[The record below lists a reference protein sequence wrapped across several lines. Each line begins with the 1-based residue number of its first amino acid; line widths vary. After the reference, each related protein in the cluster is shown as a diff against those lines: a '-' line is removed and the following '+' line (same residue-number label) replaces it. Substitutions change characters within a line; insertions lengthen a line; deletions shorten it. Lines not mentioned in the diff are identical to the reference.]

1 MLTAQLLSCAG
12 RDALGRAM
20 SLAKK
25 AVRPWLVAVLWI
37 VAVVQGTA
45 AEAPADPAAWGVY
58 AEVAGKTW
66 KGEQGAVAWA
76 WEADGTLKQSDAGSP
91 SVIRLGEQPG
101 QLVQESGAL
110 YTYDGY
116 VAADGSVLWL
126 RRGPFKMPMR
136 LSLRDGRVVAESVKI
151 DDARQVVKV
160 TGTRTYGPLA
170 QTASAPVSTER
181 PVAASPP
188 AASVPADH
196 MTAGTVAARSPTA
209 TSAPPSASP
218 PPAPKSGP
226 RTLSEAD
233 LARLR
238 ERMQSDKARRAQA
251 LSQEQAAAEQ
261 LRQQMEQIQQMA
273 TVEEQ
278 AWEDEEPSAP
288 APNLADVFLTTLGNE
303 MAKNQAER
311 EAQDAFIRDL
321 QRQQAAAAER
331 REREEQRRRV
341 DAERARQTQYAYAP
355 TPAAPAVPDAA
366 EQARQ
371 AQAAAR
377 ERELATQAAA
387 ERQRLQQLR
396 AQQATASAKDP
407 SGSAA
412 GDASSTAALKPL
424 RFILTIGLLNKPGD
438 TVNPTCYSN
447 VITRPGPPGWGA
459 PGFLPQGSGEQARA
473 AVYAL
478 KDAFIARCRASG
490 REITS
495 DGNFNYVWNQTSSD
509 EQTLQGVRPRFR
521 EDVSVSL

>member
-1 MLTAQLLSCAG
+1 
-12 RDALGRAM
+12 M

-25 AVRPWLVAVLWI
+25 AVRPWLAAVLWI
-37 VAVVQGTA
+37 VAVAQGEA
-45 AEAPADPAAWGVY
+45 AEAPANPAAWGVY
-58 AEVAGKTW
+58 AQVAGKAW

-76 WEADGTLKQSDAGSP
+76 WEADGTLKQSDAGST

-126 RRGPFKMPMR
+126 RRGPFKTPLR
-136 LSLRDGRVVAESVKI
+136 VSLKDGRLLAESVKV
-151 DDARQVVKV
+151 DDDRQVVKV
-160 TGTRTYGPLA
+160 SRAWTYGPVA
-170 QTASAPVSTER
+170 PAASAPV
-181 PVAASPP
+181 PAAPTAGPSAAPAAPTAPP
-188 AASVPADH
+188 ASAL
-196 MTAGTVAARSPTA
+196 AAT
-209 TSAPPSASP
+209 APPVPSTST

-238 ERMQSDKARRAQA
+238 ERMQGDKARRAQA
-251 LSQEQAAAEQ
+251 LAQERAAAEQ
-261 LRQQMEQIQQMA
+261 LRQQMEQSQQMA
-273 TVEEQ
+273 AFEDE
-278 AWEDEEPSAP
+278 ASEDEESSAP
-288 APNLADVFLTTLGNE
+288 APNLAEVFLTTLGNE

-311 EAQDAFIRDL
+311 EAQDAFLQDL
-321 QRQQAAAAER
+321 QRQQVAAAQR
-331 REREEQRRRV
+331 REREEQRRRAE
-341 DAERARQTQYAYAP
+341 AERARQPQYAQAP
-355 TPAAPAVPDAA
+355 SPAAPVVPEAA
-366 EQARQ
+366 EQVRQ

-396 AQQATASAKDP
+396 AQQAAAPATAP
-407 SGSAA
+407 SGTAA
-412 GDASSTAALKPL
+412 GDASSPAAIKPL

>member
-1 MLTAQLLSCAG
+1 MLIAQLLSCAG

-25 AVRPWLVAVLWI
+25 AVRPWLAVVLYI
-37 VAVVQGTA
+37 VAVAQGAA
-45 AEAPADPAAWGVY
+45 AEAPTNPAAWGVY

-76 WEADGTLKQSDAGSP
+76 WEADGTLRQSDAGST
-91 SVIRLGEQPG
+91 SVIRLGEQRG

-126 RRGPFKMPMR
+126 RRGPFKTPMR

-181 PVAASPP
+181 LVVVPPP
-188 AASVPADH
+188 AASLPVDV

-209 TSAPPSASP
+209 TSAPSSASP

-261 LRQQMEQIQQMA
+261 LRQQMEQMA
-273 TVEEQ
+273 TVEEE

-288 APNLADVFLTTLGNE
+288 APNLAEVFLTTLGNE

-311 EAQDAFIRDL
+311 EAQDAFIQDI
-321 QRQQAAAAER
+321 QRQQAAAAQR
-331 REREEQRRRV
+331 REREEQRRRAE
-341 DAERARQTQYAYAP
+341 AERARQTQYAQAP
-355 TPAAPAVPDAA
+355 SPAAPAVPDAA
-366 EQARQ
+366 AEARQ

-377 ERELATQAAA
+377 DRELAAQAAA
-387 ERQRLQQLR
+387 ERQRLQQAR
-396 AQQATASAKDP
+396 AQPQTAAPRTGSSGTASA
-407 SGSAA
+407 
-412 GDASSTAALKPL
+412 TAAVKPL

-495 DGNFNYVWNQTSSD
+495 EGNFNYVWNQTSSD

>member
-1 MLTAQLLSCAG
+1 M
-12 RDALGRAM
+12 
-20 SLAKK
+20 
-25 AVRPWLVAVLWI
+25 
-37 VAVVQGTA
+37 
-45 AEAPADPAAWGVY
+45 
-58 AEVAGKTW
+58 
-66 KGEQGAVAWA
+66 
-76 WEADGTLKQSDAGSP
+76 
-91 SVIRLGEQPG
+91 
-101 QLVQESGAL
+101 
-110 YTYDGY
+110 
-116 VAADGSVLWL
+116 LWL
-126 RRGPFKMPMR
+126 RRGPFKTPML
-136 LSLRDGRVVAESVKI
+136 LSLRDGRVVAESVTI
-151 DDARQVVKV
+151 DDARRVVKV

-170 QTASAPVSTER
+170 QTASAPVSTGR
-181 PVAASPP
+181 SVVVPPP
-188 AASVPADH
+188 AASLAADV
-196 MTAGTVAARSPTA
+196 MTAGRVAARSPAA
-209 TSAPPSASP
+209 TSAPPSASL

-273 TVEEQ
+273 TLEAE
-278 AWEDEEPSAP
+278 AWEDEESSAS
-288 APNLADVFLTTLGNE
+288 APNLAEVFLTTLGNE

-311 EAQDAFIRDL
+311 EAQDAVIRDL

-331 REREEQRRRV
+331 RQREEQRRRAE
-341 DAERARQTQYAYAP
+341 AERARQPQYAYAP
-355 TPAAPAVPDAA
+355 SPTAPAVPDAA

-371 AQAAAR
+371 TQAAAR
-377 ERELATQAAA
+377 DRELATQAAA

-396 AQQATASAKDP
+396 SQQQAAAPTKAPAAATAA
-407 SGSAA
+407 GSA
-412 GDASSTAALKPL
+412 SSPAAVKPL
-424 RFILTIGLLNKPGD
+424 RFILTGLLNMPGD

-447 VITRPGPPGWGA
+447 VITRPGPPGWSA

-478 KDAFIARCRASG
+478 KDAFIARCRASA

>member
-1 MLTAQLLSCAG
+1 MLIAQLLSCAG

-20 SLAKK
+20 FLSRKWSAGLGLA
-25 AVRPWLVAVLWI
+25 LVLWFFAAI
-37 VAVVQGTA
+37 EGRALDASPGTA
-45 AEAPADPAAWGVY
+45 TNPALWGIY
-58 AEVAGKTW
+58 AEIADRTW
-66 KGEQGAVAWA
+66 TGEHGSVSWAWA
-76 WEADGTLKQSDAGSP
+76 ADGTLVQSDAGWT
-91 SVIRLGEQPG
+91 SVIRLGAQPG

-126 RRGPFKMPMR
+126 RRGPFKTPMR
-136 LSLRDGRVVAESVKI
+136 LSLKDGRVVAESVKI
-151 DDARQVVKV
+151 DDARQVVDV
-160 TGTRTYGPLA
+160 TRARTYGPVA
-170 QTASAPVSTER
+170 RAASAP
-181 PVAASPP
+181 AP
-188 AASVPADH
+188 AAPAAAPSAPAAP
-196 MTAGTVAARSPTA
+196 AGTQVVATVSPT
-209 TSAPPSASP
+209 PMPSTSP
-218 PPAPKSGP
+218 PPAPKSAP
-226 RTLSEAD
+226 RTLSQAD

-238 ERMQSDKARRAQA
+238 ERMQGDRARRAQA
-251 LSQEQAAAEQ
+251 LTQERAAAEQ

-273 TVEEQ
+273 TFEEE
-278 AWEDEEPSAP
+278 AWDEEPAAP
-288 APNLADVFLTTLGNE
+288 APNLAEVFLTTLGNE

-331 REREEQRRRV
+331 RQREEQRRRA
-341 DAERARQTQYAYAP
+341 DAERARQPQYAQAP
-355 TPAAPAVPDAA
+355 TPAARAMPDAA

-377 ERELATQAAA
+377 YRELAAQAAA
-387 ERQRLQQLR
+387 ERQRLQQVR
-396 AQQATASAKDP
+396 AQQQTAAPTTTS

-412 GDASSTAALKPL
+412 GNASATAAVKPL

-438 TVNPTCYSN
+438 AVNPTCYSN

-459 PGFLPQGSGEQARA
+459 PGFLPPGSGEQARA

-478 KDAFIARCRASG
+478 KDAFISRCRASG

-495 DGNFNYVWNQTSSD
+495 DGNFNYVWNQTSGD
-509 EQTLQGVRPRFR
+509 EQTLQGVRARFR

>member
-1 MLTAQLLSCAG
+1 MLIAQLLSFAG
-12 RDALGRAM
+12 WDALGRAM

-25 AVRPWLVAVLWI
+25 AVRPWLAAVLWI
-37 VAVVQGTA
+37 VAIAQGAA
-45 AEAPADPAAWGVY
+45 AEAPANPAAWGVY

-76 WEADGTLKQSDAGSP
+76 WEADGTLRQSDAGST

-126 RRGPFKMPMR
+126 RRGPFKTPMR

-181 PVAASPP
+181 SVVVPPP
-188 AASVPADH
+188 AASLPADV

-209 TSAPPSASP
+209 TPAPPSASP

-261 LRQQMEQIQQMA
+261 LRQQMEQMA
-273 TVEEQ
+273 TVEEE

-288 APNLADVFLTTLGNE
+288 APNLAEVFLTTLGNE

-311 EAQDAFIRDL
+311 EAQDAFIQDI
-321 QRQQAAAAER
+321 QRQQAAAAQR
-331 REREEQRRRV
+331 REREEQRRRAE
-341 DAERARQTQYAYAP
+341 AERARQTQYAQAP
-355 TPAAPAVPDAA
+355 SPAAPAVPDAA
-366 EQARQ
+366 AQARQ

-377 ERELATQAAA
+377 DRELAAQAAA
-387 ERQRLQQLR
+387 ERQRLQQVR
-396 AQQATASAKDP
+396 AQQQTTAPTTGSSGTASA
-407 SGSAA
+407 
-412 GDASSTAALKPL
+412 TAAVKPL

>member
-1 MLTAQLLSCAG
+1 MLIAQLLSCAG

-25 AVRPWLVAVLWI
+25 AVRPWLAAVLWI
-37 VAVVQGTA
+37 VAVAQGAA
-45 AEAPADPAAWGVY
+45 AEAPANPAAWGVY

-76 WEADGTLKQSDAGSP
+76 WEADGTLKQSDAGST

-126 RRGPFKMPMR
+126 RRGPFKTPMR

-160 TGTRTYGPLA
+160 TGTRTYASLA

-181 PVAASPP
+181 SVVVPPP
-188 AASVPADH
+188 AASLPADV

-261 LRQQMEQIQQMA
+261 LRQQMEQMA
-273 TVEEQ
+273 TVEEE

-288 APNLADVFLTTLGNE
+288 APNLAEVFLTTLGNE

-311 EAQDAFIRDL
+311 EAQDAFIQDI
-321 QRQQAAAAER
+321 QRQQAAAAQR
-331 REREEQRRRV
+331 REREEQRRRAE
-341 DAERARQTQYAYAP
+341 AERARQTQYAQAP
-355 TPAAPAVPDAA
+355 SPDAPAVPDAA
-366 EQARQ
+366 AQARQ

-377 ERELATQAAA
+377 GRELAAQAAA
-387 ERQRLQQLR
+387 ERQRLQQVR
-396 AQQATASAKDP
+396 AQPQTAAPTTGSSGTASA
-407 SGSAA
+407 
-412 GDASSTAALKPL
+412 TAAVKPL

-495 DGNFNYVWNQTSSD
+495 EGNFNYVWNQTSSD

>member
-1 MLTAQLLSCAG
+1 MLIAQLLSCAG
-12 RDALGRAM
+12 WDALGRAM

-25 AVRPWLVAVLWI
+25 AVRPWLAAVLWI
-37 VAVVQGTA
+37 VAIAQGAA
-45 AEAPADPAAWGVY
+45 AEAPANPAAWGVY

-76 WEADGTLKQSDAGSP
+76 WEADGTLRQSDAGST

-126 RRGPFKMPMR
+126 RRGPFKTPMR

-181 PVAASPP
+181 SVVVPPP
-188 AASVPADH
+188 AASLPADV

-261 LRQQMEQIQQMA
+261 LRQQMEQMA
-273 TVEEQ
+273 TVEEE

-288 APNLADVFLTTLGNE
+288 APNLAEVFLTTLGNE

-311 EAQDAFIRDL
+311 EAQDAFIQDI
-321 QRQQAAAAER
+321 QRQQAAAAQR
-331 REREEQRRRV
+331 REREEQRRRAE
-341 DAERARQTQYAYAP
+341 AERARQTQYAQAP
-355 TPAAPAVPDAA
+355 SPAAPAVPDAA
-366 EQARQ
+366 AQARQ

-377 ERELATQAAA
+377 DRELAAQAAA
-387 ERQRLQQLR
+387 ERQRLQQVR
-396 AQQATASAKDP
+396 AQQQTAAPTTGSSGTASA
-407 SGSAA
+407 
-412 GDASSTAALKPL
+412 TAAVKPL